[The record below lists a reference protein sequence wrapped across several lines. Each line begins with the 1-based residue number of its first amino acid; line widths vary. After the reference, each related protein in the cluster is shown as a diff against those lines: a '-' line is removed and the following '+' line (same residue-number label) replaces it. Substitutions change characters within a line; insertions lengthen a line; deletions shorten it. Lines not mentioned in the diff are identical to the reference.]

1 MSGSKALTVAPRAGD
16 EEKESAAP
24 AGLSGPERAAVVL
37 RELGEETAAQVL
49 REMDESAVNR
59 ISLAM
64 TTLKGTPPTVRED
77 VMLAFASDLG
87 FTDGGADGMKFLGR
101 VLTSALGETQAREIL
116 LRLTGGERRAGFQ
129 LPPNADARTLAM
141 QMVHERPQTIALL
154 LAHIPHELG
163 ANLLAFLPETL
174 AAESLYRFSTLDV
187 VSPGAVLELRG
198 MLEEMMS
205 STATGGRRVTNLG
218 GPKQTADILNHLQTP
233 MSETVLGAIDAID
246 NKTADK
252 IRENLFTFLDLAKL
266 TDRALQILLR
276 EVAADRIAPA
286 LRIVD
291 EALRQKFFQNMS
303 ARQVEILK
311 EELRSGPPMR
321 RADALA
327 AQSDIVEVAL
337 RLSQEGRIAISA
349 TEEMV

>member
-1 MSGSKALTVAPRAGD
+1 MSEGKALAVTKPAASPAPPRPPG
-16 EEKESAAP
+16 
-24 AGLSGPERAAVVL
+24 GLSGAERAAVVL

-49 REMDESAVNR
+49 REMDDAAVNR

-87 FTDGGADGMKFLGR
+87 FSDGGADGMKFLGR
-101 VLTSALGETQAREIL
+101 VLTTALGESQAREIID
-116 LRLTGGERRAGFQ
+116 RLTRNERRSGFQ
-129 LPPNADARTLAM
+129 LPANADARSLAM

-154 LAHIPHELG
+154 LAHIPHEVG
-163 ANLLAFLPETL
+163 ASLLAFLPETL

-187 VSPGAVLELRG
+187 VSPGAVVELRG
-198 MLEEMMS
+198 MLDEMMS
-205 STATGGRRVTNLG
+205 STASGGRRVANLG
-218 GPKQTADILNHLQTP
+218 GPKQTADILNHLQSG
-233 MSETVLGAIDAID
+233 MSDMVLGAIDAID
-246 NKTADK
+246 TKTGDK
-252 IRENLFTFLDLAKL
+252 IRENLFTFLDLIKL
-266 TDRALQILLR
+266 ADRALQILLR
-276 EVAADRIAPA
+276 EVPGDRIAPA

-291 EALRQKFFQNMS
+291 EPLRQKFYQNMS

-321 RADALA
+321 RADALT
-327 AQSDIVEVAL
+327 AQSEILEVAM
-337 RLSQEGRIAISA
+337 RLSQEGRISISA